1 MSKRTGLI
9 IWTATAIVFHTL
21 AYTLARLGL
30 L

>member
-9 IWTATAIVFHTL
+9 IWTATAITFHTA

>member
-9 IWTATAIVFHTL
+9 IWTVTAIAFH
-21 AYTLARLGL
+21 AAAITLARLGL